1 MDDPVPHESSQRLIV
16 EMLKLAITAAPKM
29 AAGRLDVMRATF
41 DASVRTDTVS
51 RRGQGHMPT
60 ASGYAVALRGD
71 ADNLF
76 GVGHENG
83 FWFRYRRTCAFR
95 LPRPDG

>member
-1 MDDPVPHESSQRLIV
+1 MDDPVPHESSQRLIIEV
-16 EMLKLAITAAPKM
+16 LKLAITAAPEM
-29 AAGRLDVMRATF
+29 TAGRLDVMRATF
-41 DASVRTDTVS
+41 NASVRPDPVAGG
-51 RRGQGHMPT
+51 GQCYMPS

-76 GVGHENG
+76 GVGHESG
-83 FWFRYRRTCAFR
+83 GRVRCRRTYAFR